1 MNKCKHC
8 GKDLAD
14 GVQFCA
20 HCGKS
25 INEAPVDKSLEAI
38 KSAVKETV
46 QGEMKPIKDAVDA
59 IDARV
64 KAIEALPLKSG
75 AKGAGVIS
83 KEVYRGYK
91 IHDQGESLR
100 EKFSANPNRFKT
112 LSDPEQFDSY
122 CKFMLDF
129 KAAITGDVKAQMAL
143 QEARQKAT
151 DMSEGSNAVGG
162 YAVPVEYEADLIKLA
177 REASFLLQNATVI
190 PMGSN
195 VRKYPAELT
204 HVSNTWEDEA
214 GEIDEQNPTLS
225 QVTLTA
231 KKLASLTSGISSEL
245 LQDSMFD
252 IVGWLTEQFMYT
264 QGLELD
270 NQALNG
276 TGSPCSGVLTAA
288 CGYSVVLASTV
299 LGSTN
304 FSAISADKLSE
315 MIYKLSDADAV
326 NAKFVFNRLIMHYIR
341 TLKDNNGQFVWQKPG
356 DGRPG
361 TIWETPYIQSVKG
374 PSTSAS
380 STAFVVL
387 GNWKYFYV
395 GQRMGMTIAVDPY
408 TDFAKD
414 QVRFRAIRRVALAM
428 ARSTAFVRLL
438 TA

>member
-8 GKDLAD
+8 GKDLAE
-14 GVQFCA
+14 GAQFCN

-25 INEAPVDKSLEAI
+25 VNEAPVDKSLEAI
-38 KSAVKETV
+38 KGAVKETV
-46 QGEMKPIKDAVDA
+46 QAELNPIKTSIEG
-59 IDARV
+59 IDTRL

-83 KEVYRGYK
+83 KEIYRGYK
-91 IHDQGESLR
+91 IHEQAEELR
-100 EKFSANPNRFKT
+100 EKFSSNPHRFKV
-112 LSDPEQFDSY
+112 LSDMDEFDKY

-129 KAAITGDVKAQMAL
+129 KAAVTGDVKAQMSL

-151 DMSEGSNAVGG
+151 DMSEGSDAVGG
-162 YAVPVEYEADLIKLA
+162 YAVPVEYEGDLVRLA
-177 REASFLLQNATVI
+177 RDASFLLQNATVI
-190 PMGSN
+190 PMGSS

-214 GEIDEQNPTLS
+214 GEINEQNPTLA

-231 KKLASLTSGISSEL
+231 KKLASLTTGISSEL
-245 LQDSMFD
+245 LSDAMFD

-276 TGSPCSGVLTAA
+276 TGSPLSGVLTAA
-288 CGYSVVLASTV
+288 CGYSVILESTI

-304 FSAISADKLSE
+304 FSAITADKLSE
-315 MIYKLSDADAV
+315 MIYKLAESDAV

-341 TLKDNNGQFVWQKPG
+341 TQKDSNGQHIWQKPAE
-356 DGRPG
+356 GRPG
-361 TIWETPYIQSVKG
+361 TIWETPYIQSVKAPG
-374 PSTSAS
+374 TTGA
-380 STAFVVL
+380 STAFVAL

-395 GQRMGMTIAVDPY
+395 GQRQGLSIAVDPF

>member
-8 GKDLAD
+8 GKEMAE
-14 GVQFCA
+14 GAQFCA

-25 INEAPVDKSLEAI
+25 INEAPVDKSVEAI
-38 KSAVKETV
+38 KTAVKETV
-46 QGEMKPIKDAVDA
+46 QPLKES
-59 IDARV
+59 IDGLEKRV
-64 KAIEALPLKSG
+64 KAIEDLPIKSG
-75 AKGAGVIS
+75 VKGSGVIS
-83 KEVYRGYK
+83 TEVYRGYK
-91 IHDQGESLR
+91 IHDQAEELR
-100 EKFSANPNRFKT
+100 EKFAANPARFKV
-112 LSDPEQFDSY
+112 LSDMGQFDNY

-129 KAAITGDVKAQMAL
+129 KAAVTGDVKAQMSL

-151 DMSEGSNAVGG
+151 DMSEGSDAVGG
-162 YAVPVEYEADLIKLA
+162 YAVPVEYEGDLVKLA
-177 REASFLLQNATVI
+177 RDASFLLQNATVI
-190 PMGSN
+190 QMGSS

-214 GEIDEQNPTLS
+214 GEIDEQNPTLT

-245 LQDSMFD
+245 LSDSMFD

-276 TGSPCSGVLTAA
+276 TGSPLSGVMTAA
-288 CGYSVVLASTV
+288 CGYSVSLAT
-299 LGSTN
+299 GSTN

-315 MIYKLSDADAV
+315 MIYKLSEADAV
-326 NAKFVFNRLIMHYIR
+326 NAKFVFNRLVTHYIR
-341 TLKDNNGQFVWQKPG
+341 TMKDTYGQYIWQRPG
-356 DGRPG
+356 EGRPG
-361 TIWETPYIQSVKG
+361 TIWEVPYIQSAKAPG
-374 PSTSAS
+374 TTGSK
-380 STAFVVL
+380 TAFVAL

-395 GQRMGMTIAVDPY
+395 GQRQGLSIAVDPY

-414 QVRFRAIRRVALAM
+414 QIRFRAIRRVALAM